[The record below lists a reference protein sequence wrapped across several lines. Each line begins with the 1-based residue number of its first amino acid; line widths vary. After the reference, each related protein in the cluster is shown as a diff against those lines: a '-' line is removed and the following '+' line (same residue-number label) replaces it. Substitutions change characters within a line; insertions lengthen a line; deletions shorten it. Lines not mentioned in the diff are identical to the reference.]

1 MAYLVHPDRKAR
13 AVVRDHRDLK
23 ETPVLKDLAVVRDHK
38 ESRETLAQGVE
49 MVRMV
54 RTGEMALLVQPDHRD
69 HRDLREKQVNKA
81 LGVQQVHRGLKG
93 TLVHKARKAK
103 PDSQGATTRLPLKL

>member
-1 MAYLVHPDRKAR
+1 MACLVHPDRKAR
-13 AVVRDHRDLK
+13 
-23 ETPVLKDLAVVRDHK
+23 AVVRDHK

-54 RTGEMALLVQPDHRD
+54 RTGETAPPVQLD
-69 HRDLREKQVNKA
+69 HRDLRATPVHKA

-93 TLVHKARKAK
+93 TLVHKARKAN
-103 PDSQGATTRLPLKL
+103 PASQGGTTRLPLRL

>member
-1 MAYLVHPDRKAR
+1 MACLVHPDRKAR
-13 AVVRDHRDLK
+13 AVVRDH
-23 ETPVLKDLAVVRDHK
+23 K
-38 ESRETLAQGVE
+38 ESRETPVQGVE

-69 HRDLREKQVNKA
+69 HKETPVNKD
-81 LGVQQVHRGLKG
+81 LGVQQVHRDLKE
-93 TLVHKARKAK
+93 TLVHRDLKAN